1 MSLPTSEQ
9 ILSGQMTLEQAV
21 ALDRHL
27 RAIAEQQAPN
37 TAAPAPLAI
46 PSPAAGHQLVA
57 QPRVSSVHYP
67 IASGLGASSGALV
80 APALHTGPV
89 GSLPVRWAPEP
100 LPPPTAVEK
109 MEEIY
114 HEYLGHQ
121 RGLVRLWTWLDQW
134 ERVRGWD
141 WAGSKGV
148 LSPDARAKDVS
159 AAFLLS
165 GAVSGRFLLGV
176 PKPHPGIRGDQL
188 FLGLPDAELSWVSR
202 LLWRQAVWDD
212 VAGILWLVTRGVK
225 SPDTD
230 WPDLPSVAIGI
241 RIDPPEKLEFWT
253 KIPSHKWTRPRLEA
267 RMVSWNDH
275 RAVRVGRS
283 PLPFG
288 WDVAR
293 GPLDSNWPAA
303 DRILKSS
310 LHDVSVRR
318 ARDRS
323 VLVNPGFS
331 GEVPTVPSDFADIAS
346 SFQRADYSYVTDE
359 ARDQEGLMASHPEL
373 FDQFLNTPGSRAPI
387 TVRRDPP
394 GHSPDHEAGRGASRR
409 EDTSS
414 GPSTRSPSGRDQPRR
429 DRDKR
434 GR

>member
-27 RAIAEQQAPN
+27 RAIEAGRLPAQDLIPQQPTGVAVRQSAPSYPM
-37 TAAPAPLAI
+37 APGGAFSTFL
-46 PSPAAGHQLVA
+46 PARRG
-57 QPRVSSVHYP
+57 
-67 IASGLGASSGALV
+67 
-80 APALHTGPV
+80 T
-89 GSLPVRWAPEP
+89 LPVRWNPEVPVAPA
-100 LPPPTAVEK
+100 PPTAAEK

-121 RGLVRLWTWLDQW
+121 RGLIRLWTWIDQW
-134 ERVRGWD
+134 ERVRGWS
-141 WAGSKGV
+141 WAGAKGV
-148 LSPDARAKDVS
+148 LSPDDRSKDVS

-165 GAVSGRFLLGV
+165 PSVSGRFLLGV

-188 FLGLPDAELSWVSR
+188 FLGLPEAELSWVSR

-212 VAGILWLVTRGVK
+212 IEGVLWLVTRGVK

-241 RIDPPEKLEFWT
+241 RINPPEKLEFWT
-253 KIPSHKWTRPRLEA
+253 NIPSHKWSRPRLEA
-267 RMVSWNDH
+267 RMISWNE
-275 RAVRVGRS
+275 RRVIQVGRS
-283 PLPFG
+283 PLPFS
-288 WDVAR
+288 WEVAR
-293 GPLDSNWPAA
+293 GPLDLNWPAA
-303 DRILKSS
+303 DRVLKSS
-310 LHDVSVRR
+310 LHDVSIRR

-331 GEVPTVPSDFADIAS
+331 GDVPTVPSDFKDFSS
-346 SFQRADYSYVTDE
+346 SFHRADYSYVTDE
-359 ARDQEGLMASHPEL
+359 ARAQESIMASHPEL
-373 FDQFLNTPGSRAPI
+373 LDQFLNTPGSQPSVTIQRAP
-387 TVRRDPP
+387 VQP
-394 GHSPDHEAGRGASRR
+394 GPASSPHSSSRQNPSRG
-409 EDTSS
+409 
-414 GPSTRSPSGRDQPRR
+414 